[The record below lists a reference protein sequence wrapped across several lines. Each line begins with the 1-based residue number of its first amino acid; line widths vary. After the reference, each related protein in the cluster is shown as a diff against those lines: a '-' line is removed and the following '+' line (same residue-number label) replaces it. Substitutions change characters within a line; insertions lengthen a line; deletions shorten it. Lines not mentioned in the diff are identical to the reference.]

1 MKEESSYFETNKNA
15 WDAKIETHVDSEFY
29 SNEAF
34 IAGKSSLKE
43 IEISLL
49 GDIKGLKILHLNA
62 TLDKI
67 PFR

>member
-1 MKEESSYFETNKNA
+1 M
-15 WDAKIETHVDSEFY
+15 THVDSEFY